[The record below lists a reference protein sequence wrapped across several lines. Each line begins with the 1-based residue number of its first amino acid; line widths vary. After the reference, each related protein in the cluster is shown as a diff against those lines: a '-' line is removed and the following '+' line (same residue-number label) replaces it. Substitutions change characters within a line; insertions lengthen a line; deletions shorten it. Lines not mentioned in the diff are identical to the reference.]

1 MSLKSDILQV
11 LQSRNTHISG
21 EELAKRF
28 GKSRAAVWK
37 AMKALQEEGYIIDA
51 VTNRGYI
58 LTGDND
64 LITPEILAPKLQR
77 KAEVLYYP
85 TIDST
90 NTQAKRL
97 VNEGNRNT
105 LLLVAD
111 EQTAGRGR
119 QGKSFYSPPMTGIYM
134 TLVVHPGKELQ
145 NAVTVTTAAGVAVC
159 RAIEKCTDR
168 QPQIKWVNDV
178 YLGDKKICGILTEA
192 VVDFESGLA
201 ESMIIGIGTN
211 IRTITFPDSVEN
223 AASLNAEVKRADLIA
238 AIANELMAIID
249 GGYDDFID
257 YYRSHSMLIG
267 RDINF
272 IQNGRITPA
281 TAIAIDS
288 TGGLVVRLKDG
299 SQTTLRSGEITV
311 RKR

>member
-11 LQSRNTHISG
+11 LQSRNTYISG

-211 IRTITFPDSVEN
+211 IKTITFPDSVEN

>member
-11 LQSRNTHISG
+11 LQSRNTYISG